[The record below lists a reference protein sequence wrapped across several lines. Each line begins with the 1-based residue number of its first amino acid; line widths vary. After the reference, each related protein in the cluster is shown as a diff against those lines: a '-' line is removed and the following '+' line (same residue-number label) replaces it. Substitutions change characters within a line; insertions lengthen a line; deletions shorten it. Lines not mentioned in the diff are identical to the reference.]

1 MYKFYNLSYTEKD
14 GGKTME
20 KIIVGMAIGS
30 VLGAVLV
37 ANNAK
42 TRALVQ
48 KGQEEAMAKF
58 ECYVDQ
64 KLAAMNGSESATK
77 ADQKQSTSKKN

>member
-1 MYKFYNLSYTEKD
+1 
-14 GGKTME
+14 ME
-20 KIIVGMAIGS
+20 KILVGMAIGS

-42 TRALVQ
+42 TRELVQ

-58 ECYVDQ
+58 ESFVDQ
-64 KLAAMNGSESATK
+64 KLCAMNENSSESSSK

>member
-1 MYKFYNLSYTEKD
+1 
-14 GGKTME
+14 ME

-58 ECYVDQ
+58 ESYVDQ
-64 KLAAMNGSESATK
+64 KLANMQGNGQSTKTESKTESK
-77 ADQKQSTSKKN
+77 QDQKQSTSKKN

>member
-1 MYKFYNLSYTEKD
+1 
-14 GGKTME
+14 ME

-58 ECYVDQ
+58 ESYVDQ
-64 KLAAMNGSESATK
+64 KLAAMNSSENSTK
-77 ADQKQSTSKKN
+77 ADQKQSTSKKH

>member
-1 MYKFYNLSYTEKD
+1 
-14 GGKTME
+14 ME

-30 VLGAVLV
+30 VLGAILV

-58 ECYVDQ
+58 ESYVDQ
-64 KLAAMNGSESATK
+64 KLAAMNSAETSTK
-77 ADQKQSTSKKN
+77 TEQKQSTSKKH

>member
-1 MYKFYNLSYTEKD
+1 MHKFYHLSYTEKD

-20 KIIVGMAIGS
+20 KIIVGMAIGG

-42 TRALVQ
+42 TRELVQ

-58 ECYVDQ
+58 ENYVDQ
-64 KLAAMNGSESATK
+64 KLCAMNSSESSTK

>member
-1 MYKFYNLSYTEKD
+1 MYKKYILLHTEK
-14 GGKTME
+14 GGGEKME
-20 KIIVGMAIGS
+20 KIIFGMAIGS

-48 KGQEEAMAKF
+48 KGQEEVMAKF
-58 ECYVDQ
+58 EGYVDQ
-64 KLAAMNGSESATK
+64 KLAAMGGTANASKTE
-77 ADQKQSTSKKN
+77 QKQPNAKKN

>member
-1 MYKFYNLSYTEKD
+1 
-14 GGKTME
+14 ME

-58 ECYVDQ
+58 EYYVDQ
-64 KLAAMNGSESATK
+64 KLASMQGNTQSTK
-77 ADQKQSTSKKN
+77 AEGKTEAKQDQKQSTAKKNS

>member
-1 MYKFYNLSYTEKD
+1 
-14 GGKTME
+14 ME
-20 KIIVGMAIGS
+20 KILVGMAIGS

-58 ECYVDQ
+58 ECFVDQ
-64 KLAAMNGSESATK
+64 KLADMSGKDKNNSQTESK
-77 ADQKQSTSKKN
+77 ADQKQSTAKKN